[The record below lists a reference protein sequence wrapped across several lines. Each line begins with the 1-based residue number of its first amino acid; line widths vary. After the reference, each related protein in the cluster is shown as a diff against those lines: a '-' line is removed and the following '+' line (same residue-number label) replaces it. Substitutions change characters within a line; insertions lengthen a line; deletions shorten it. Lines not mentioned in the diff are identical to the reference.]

1 MSTEEQCSPLSS
13 FRQAAYEYLDPAR
26 DALFE
31 LCDAVMLTPSAN
43 SFAELSLCP
52 AFRRR
57 WPSLYEALEDGRVDR
72 DALVRL
78 YVSQMPV
85 LDRPLLV
92 GDHTPWPRL
101 SARTLRDRTYVHQAT
116 KIGGN
121 KPITIGYDYST
132 IAWLPPDE
140 ARWALPLV
148 HERIASTETPID
160 KGAAQLRS
168 ASAQLEQRPISLW
181 DSEYGCASF
190 LNATADIEADK
201 LMRVRPNRC
210 LYGPPPLYQGRG
222 RPPVHGDKFKLA
234 DPATWPEPVETLAC
248 IDAKLGS
255 VEIQLWKEL
264 HFKKAAPHPVVL
276 IRIERLEAR
285 DTRRDP
291 QVVWLSWEGEPP
303 PQLEEWW
310 HLYLRRWPIEPWY
323 HLAKSRLYWTLPR
336 LKTPEQSQRW
346 SDLMPL
352 LTWQLWVARPLMTD
366 TPLPWQ
372 KPQLHPTPQRVLQGM
387 GALLTQIG
395 TPARRPKPR
404 GKSPGWPKG
413 QPRERATR
421 YQVVK
426 KSDRTISRRRSN
438 AENCEHDPFSSVPK

>member
-1 MSTEEQCSPLSS
+1 MSTEKQFSSLIS
-13 FRQAAYEYLDPAR
+13 FRQAAYECLDQAG

-31 LCDAVMLTPSAN
+31 LCDAVLLTPSAN

-57 WPSLYEALEDGRVDR
+57 WPSVYEALEDGRIDR
-72 DALVRL
+72 DALMRL
-78 YVSQMPV
+78 YISQIPSA
-85 LDRPLLV
+85 DRPLLV
-92 GDHTPWPRL
+92 GDHSPWPRL
-101 SARTLRDRTYVHQAT
+101 SARTLRDRTFVHQST
-116 KIGGN
+116 KIRGN

-132 IAWLPPDE
+132 LAWIPPDGGS
-140 ARWALPLV
+140 WTLPLL
-148 HERIASTETPID
+148 HERIVSTETPIG

-168 ASAQLEQRPISLW
+168 ACAQVEGRPISLW

-190 LNATADIEADK
+190 LNATAAIEADK

-210 LYGPPPLYQGRG
+210 LYGPPPSYQGRG
-222 RPPVHGDKFKLA
+222 RPAVHGDKFKLA
-234 DPATWPEPVETLAC
+234 DPTTWSEPTETLTDT
-248 IDAKLGS
+248 DAKLGP
-255 VEIQLWKEL
+255 VYIQRWEGL
-264 HFKKAAPHPVVL
+264 HFKKAVPHPLVL
-276 IRIERLEAR
+276 IRIERVEAK

-291 QVVWLSWEGEPP
+291 RVVWLAWVGQPP
-303 PQLEEWW
+303 PPLEEWW
-310 HLYLRRWPIEPWY
+310 RLYLRRWLIEPWY

-336 LKTPEQSQRW
+336 LKTPEQSQTW

-366 TPLPWQ
+366 HPLPWQ

-387 GALLTQIG
+387 GGLLTQIG
-395 TPARRPKPR
+395 TPAGRPKPR

-413 QPRERATR
+413 QPRDRATR

-426 KSDRTISRRRSN
+426 KS
-438 AENCEHDPFSSVPK
+438 A